1 MDFQG
6 IESGQTISVDSED
19 YTATPRL
26 TYDSSLLTPSR
37 RLLVNDTDVNCA
49 WTTTVSGDVS
59 TTECEEQLLLEND
72 TTVILRAEAY
82 LPPDHVIKSAEITVQ
97 FGNIRQKINIAK
109 SYSLTGGKSSNQSLV
124 D

>member
-1 MDFQG
+1 MEFQG
-6 IESGQTISVDSED
+6 QESGQTISVGSED

-59 TTECEEQLLLEND
+59 TTECEEQLLFQND

-82 LPPDHVIKSAEITVQ
+82 LPPDHVIKSAEIAVKFGKEIFKCFVQ
-97 FGNIRQKINIAK
+97 QK
-109 SYSLTGGKSSNQSLV
+109 TR
-124 D
+124 

>member
-1 MDFQG
+1 MDFDG
-6 IESGQTISVDSED
+6 FDSGQMNFVGSED

-97 FGNIRQKINIAK
+97 FGKEIQVFLRV
-109 SYSLTGGKSSNQSLV
+109 GK
-124 D
+124 

>member
-1 MDFQG
+1 MEFQG
-6 IESGQTISVDSED
+6 QESGQTISVGSED

-97 FGNIRQKINIAK
+97 FGNISRK
-109 SYSLTGGKSSNQSLV
+109 SISPKV
-124 D
+124 IH